1 MRNRIAT
8 RDTGRSEDK
17 GFTLV
22 ELLIVITIMG
32 ILATVAV
39 FAVRGV
45 TNNAQVNTCKS
56 DRSTL
61 QTAVETYFAQYGGT
75 QIATAAYAADAI
87 WTGSPALTTAIAAP
101 TGATQGATP
110 MDTLVKSGLLR
121 QPSAVLGVDTAGKVR
136 YKDTGKCGTG
146 TTAGAEAN

>member
-1 MRNRIAT
+1 MRKRIAQ
-8 RDTGRSEDK
+8 RDTSRTRDK

-45 TNNAQVNTCKS
+45 TNNAQANTCKA

-61 QTAVETYFAQYGGT
+61 QTAAETYFAQYGGT
-75 QIATAAYAADAI
+75 QIATAALTAGQLY
-87 WTGSPALTTAIAAP
+87 TGSAVQTAIAAP
-101 TGATQGATP
+101 TGATQGTTP
-110 MDTLVKSGLLR
+110 MDTLVKSGLMR
-121 QPSAVLGVDTAGKVR
+121 QASAVLAVDVDGTVKIANA
-136 YKDTGKCGTG
+136 KCGTVG
-146 TTAGAEAN
+146 TAA

>member
-1 MRNRIAT
+1 MRNQIAR
-8 RDTGRSEDK
+8 RDTGRSGDK

-45 TNNAQVNTCKS
+45 TNNAQANTCKA

-61 QTAVETYFAQYGGT
+61 QTAAETYFAQYGGSS
-75 QIATAAYAADAI
+75 IATAELTAGALYSNGAKSSLA
-87 WTGSPALTTAIAAP
+87 SPAIAAP

-110 MDTLVKSGLLR
+110 MDTLVKSNLLR
-121 QPSAVLGVDTAGKVR
+121 QPSAVLAVDVNGTVKIANA
-136 YKDTGKCGTG
+136 KCGG
-146 TTAGAEAN
+146 VGDPA